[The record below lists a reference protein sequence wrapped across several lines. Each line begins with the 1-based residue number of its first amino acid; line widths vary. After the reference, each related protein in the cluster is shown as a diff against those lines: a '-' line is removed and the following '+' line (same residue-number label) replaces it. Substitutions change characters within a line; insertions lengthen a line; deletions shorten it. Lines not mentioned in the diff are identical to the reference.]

1 MVNAKLRL
9 LGHMI
14 KHVLHCLCPYFHE
27 YDSIFKM
34 VISITLFKQTHVFSS
49 QMVMN
54 RSWNFHLFLLWNVS
68 RTYLQGRWSNK
79 LDSGTTK
86 TKIIAKKCHFN
97 CNFWEILECPPSTYK
112 DYVGYIYGFA
122 RQTQAT
128 LPFFGRSATDFFR

>member
-54 RSWNFHLFLLWNVS
+54 RS
-68 RTYLQGRWSNK
+68 
-79 LDSGTTK
+79 
-86 TKIIAKKCHFN
+86 
-97 CNFWEILECPPSTYK
+97 
-112 DYVGYIYGFA
+112 
-122 RQTQAT
+122 
-128 LPFFGRSATDFFR
+128 